1 AHLRASP
8 RHGAPLWPPPTGT
21 SLFPYTTLFRSDCP
35 TACALPPVMPPVTT
49 GAPHVYRVP
58 PGTIVVPLFTG
69 VTVNVSPLQIS
80 VVRSGISGVGFTV
93 TTSSNVS
100 PTQ

>member
-1 AHLRASP
+1 RCFHVIGV
-8 RHGAPLWPPPTGT
+8 HT
-21 SLFPYTTLFRSDCP
+21 
-35 TACALPPVMPPVTT
+35 CALPILPPVMPPVTT

-100 PTQ
+100 PTQFPDAPETGVTVQVADCRTFVRL